1 MAWSRKECHRNGI
14 DETPENQRSVLGN
27 VLSHIRFPTMSLRE
41 FAHDVSRSGILSAE
55 DRCAIFEYLA
65 CRGECE
71 VDDAD
76 LKSCHNTPTADGPI
90 SFRFPVTH
98 RLRPLPLVLH
108 RFNSFGKSSIYS
120 GDCSMMR
127 LRCDRPVVIRGF
139 GVSGSMGCD
148 PLAELLVTV
157 KQDRQFLCN
166 RSVIVSDDMTGTV
179 HAGWI
184 LVFCIDNSIFTV
196 YVFSRALNS
205 THSSYDNKQNRC
217 SHVQFT

>member
-1 MAWSRKECHRNGI
+1 MANHTFKIRLVFIAGSALENIVKFSSLSVTELTLFRSCLAWSKKECQRRNLP
-14 DETPENQRSVLGN
+14 ETPENQQLVLGN
-27 VLSHIRFPTMSLRE
+27 VLAHIRFPTMSLRE
-41 FAHDVSRSGILSAE
+41 FANDVSRTGILSPE

-65 CRGECE
+65 CRGDGE
-71 VDDAD
+71 VDDSD
-76 LKSCHNTPTADGPI
+76 VKDGSTPSESP
-90 SFRFPVTH
+90 SFRFPIVR

-108 RFNSFGKSSIYS
+108 RFSGYGKSNIYS

-166 RSVIVSDDMTGTV
+166 RSVVVSDDMTGEQ
-179 HAGWI
+179 AS
-184 LVFCIDNSIFTV
+184 FF
-196 YVFSRALNS
+196 A
-205 THSSYDNKQNRC
+205 
-217 SHVQFT
+217 